1 MRGEIISIISEGVED
16 QGVITTIF
24 RAYGFDS
31 TEIRAIRPGLAVDAT
46 DRHTNQ
52 QTIGTFQGVKNA
64 CLGNIDGIRPDFE
77 KALLLENCNNIVIQ
91 IDTAEIDSHDF
102 LFVRPQKDGNVNYC
116 AELRGLVIEKIDAW
130 LDGCYKDNLL
140 YAISIEEIEAW
151 CLTAFEK
158 KDTSLIANPKYLL
171 SGHLDRNKLTYK
183 KLKLNPMVHKK
194 RYFEEV
200 TKKMKFHKINKLK
213 EYSEYN
219 KSLKDFIS
227 SIEEK
232 FPFE

>member
-1 MRGEIISIISEGVED
+1 MRNEIISVISEGVED
-16 QGVITTIF
+16 QGVIATIF

-31 TEIRAIRPGLAVDAT
+31 SEIRAIRPGLAVDAT
-46 DRHTNQ
+46 DRHANQ

-64 CLGNIDGIRPDFE
+64 CIGTDGIRPDFE
-77 KALLLENCNNIVIQ
+77 RALLLENCNNIVIQ

-102 LFVRPQKDGNVNYC
+102 PFVRPQKVGNVNYC
-116 AELRGLVIEKIDAW
+116 TELRGMVIENIDIW
-130 LDGCYKDNLL
+130 IEGCYKDNLL

-158 KDTSLIANPKYLL
+158 RDTSLITNSKYLL
-171 SGHLDRNKLTYK
+171 SVHLGRNNLTYK
-183 KLKLNPMVHKK
+183 KLKLHPMIHKK
-194 RYFEEV
+194 QYFEEV

-232 FPFE
+232 FPLQ